1 MWEGWEKQRGIER
14 GREKDERRG
23 VGRAGEER
31 KEQLRDNHT
40 PNISTAS
47 WEPDSALLSIYLI

>member
-1 MWEGWEKQRGIER
+1 MIVESSLWEGGEKQRGIER
-14 GREKDERRG
+14 GREKDERREI
-23 VGRAGEER
+23 RREEEER

-47 WEPDSALLSIYLI
+47 ALHAL